1 MIQLST
7 PYKARPIRFLELHVT
22 NGWQLKVYGISAL
35 RDGPPQDLVDAIKAV
50 ADSILPQPAVTNDRY
65 GVGFL
70 YAHEGRT
77 GGGFASV
84 NWWLNEN
91 ELHHFQFEAPAD
103 RLDDLQPIEKSG
115 GTSACAWD
123 LAVIAFE
130 RQAWVDTV
138 LANDARPDLDAYLQH
153 QMNEDV

>member
-1 MIQLST
+1 MIELST
-7 PYKARPIRFLELHVT
+7 PYKTRPIRFLELHLI
-22 NGWQLKVYGISAL
+22 NGWQLKIYGISAL
-35 RDGPPQDLVDAIKAV
+35 RDRPPRDLVDAIKAV
-50 ADSILPQPAVTNDRY
+50 ANSILPQPAATKDRY

-70 YAHEGRT
+70 YAHEGRN
-77 GGGFASV
+77 GGGYASV

-91 ELHHFQFEAPAD
+91 ELNHYQYQAPAD
-103 RLDDLQPIEKSG
+103 RLDDLQPIEKTG

-130 RQAWVDTV
+130 REAWLETV
-138 LANDARPDLDAYLQH
+138 LTNDAGPDLDAYLQR